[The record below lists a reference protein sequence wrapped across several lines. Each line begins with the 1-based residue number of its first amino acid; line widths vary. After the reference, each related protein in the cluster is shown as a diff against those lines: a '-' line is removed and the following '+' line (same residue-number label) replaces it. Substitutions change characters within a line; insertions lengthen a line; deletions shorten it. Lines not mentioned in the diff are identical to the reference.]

1 MLGYRDTEVDDMI
14 TIDAK
19 GLDMKQVN
27 AEIRKALTKEGSACV
42 KNANGLY
49 GLGSGLESGVI
60 KYEGDV
66 GDYIGM
72 VNNGAEIVIE
82 GTAGNFLGDNMISGK
97 ITISGDS
104 GYGAAMY
111 CYGGTVH
118 IRGNAGDF
126 TGTMNK
132 GATIIV
138 GGDVGHDVGT
148 YMVKGDIIIG
158 GNAGMNLGNYIIRGA
173 VYLGGEADS
182 LGSNMKEEPIDDE
195 DMTRLKKL
203 LAAGEFKIDPGALK
217 KFVPLTDK
225 PFYKPKE
232 EDKTIPPEED

>member
-1 MLGYRDTEVDDMI
+1 MI
-14 TIDAK
+14 TIDAR
-19 GLDMKQVN
+19 GLDLKQVN
-27 AEIRKALTKEGSACV
+27 AEIREALANEGSACV

-49 GLGSGLESGVI
+49 GLGSGLGSGVFKI
-60 KYEGDV
+60 EGDV

-72 VNNGAEIVIE
+72 VNNGAEIIIE
-82 GTAGNFLGDNMISGK
+82 GNAGNFLGDNMISGK
-97 ITISGDS
+97 ISLTGDS

-132 GATIIV
+132 GATVII

-158 GNAGMNLGNYIIRGA
+158 GNAGKNLGNYIIRGA
-173 VYLGGEADS
+173 VYLRGEAES
-182 LGSNMKEEPIDDE
+182 LGNNMKEERLNDE
-195 DMTRLKKL
+195 EKARLKKL
-203 LAAGEFKIDPGALK
+203 LAAGDFEMDPGELR

-225 PFYKPKE
+225 PFYKPKVDE
-232 EDKTIPPEED
+232 KTVKPEEA